1 VNRRAAAALGTG
13 KREKGQEE
21 YELLMKYPYF
31 ATTFGFECHTAP
43 LPDKY
48 VQVGES
54 MQLYAWR
61 LVPARHYVVIT

>member
-13 KREKGQEE
+13 RWEKGQEE
-21 YELLMKYPYF
+21 YELLMKHPYF
-31 ATTFGFECHTAP
+31 ATTLGFECHIAP

-61 LVPARHYVVIT
+61 LVPVRHYVVTT